1 LCIFTTKKNKNKG
14 NILHLIERY
23 ALSTG
28 LKIDLPSITDL
39 FYPIVADKYVVF
51 HTSSKDN
58 LRDYDYWEE
67 VKEMLQ
73 PLFNKYNLKTVQIGL
88 EKDPAINC
96 NIDVRGKTSINQMA
110 NVVRNCSYFIG
121 VDSFPAHLAGFY
133 DRKMLAI
140 YSNSYSA
147 SVRPYWGS
155 RDNQKIVETHRP
167 NGEKPSFSF
176 NEKPKTINRLKP
188 DEIASDFSELIEKDF
203 ESEIPNVLFVGE
215 FFKKDCIDFIPS
227 SFSPF
232 KLENVNVRMDLHFNE
247 KVLGECLKYN
257 DCEITTNK
265 PISKEIL
272 KSKKIRHVNYL
283 TESFETGFVDD
294 LVELGLPNTLMCS
307 KKENLPRER
316 AKLFDH
322 NIHFFSEDNLYEKN
336 KKKFGKSIEGIK
348 IRSAKKV
355 LIGDKV
361 FESRF
366 DAFNR
371 ENEYDFYVD
380 LEWLFVYDVGQ

>member
-1 LCIFTTKKNKNKG
+1 M
-14 NILHLIERY
+14 HLIERY

-203 ESEIPNVLFVGE
+203 ESDSKCVVRWGVL
-215 FFKKDCIDFIPS
+215 
-227 SFSPF
+227 
-232 KLENVNVRMDLHFNE
+232 
-247 KVLGECLKYN
+247 
-257 DCEITTNK
+257 
-265 PISKEIL
+265 
-272 KSKKIRHVNYL
+272 
-283 TESFETGFVDD
+283 
-294 LVELGLPNTLMCS
+294 
-307 KKENLPRER
+307 
-316 AKLFDH
+316 
-322 NIHFFSEDNLYEKN
+322 
-336 KKKFGKSIEGIK
+336 
-348 IRSAKKV
+348 
-355 LIGDKV
+355 
-361 FESRF
+361 
-366 DAFNR
+366 
-371 ENEYDFYVD
+371 
-380 LEWLFVYDVGQ
+380 